1 MSVLFSPLF
10 FRGLED
16 FRWRSHLQDIR
27 IITFFLQAIYHVFEF
42 SECCYLSIA
51 CYTVL
56 LLQLC
61 YAGRSQ
67 VRSALASRGSQDLK
81 GLAVWEPVSFPC
93 LYVDGF
99 GPFARNQSGRFHP
112 ELCLSGV
119 FFAPLFFLGGYT
131 GETSIVQHRNIASA
145 TIHINTSERDR
156 RFSVDSI
163 LNALVW

>member
-81 GLAVWEPVSFPC
+81 GLAV
-93 LYVDGF
+93 
-99 GPFARNQSGRFHP
+99 
-112 ELCLSGV
+112 
-119 FFAPLFFLGGYT
+119 
-131 GETSIVQHRNIASA
+131 
-145 TIHINTSERDR
+145 
-156 RFSVDSI
+156 
-163 LNALVW
+163 